1 MKANILIIAS
11 LLLIPIHLIGS
22 PLGETWLNMAP
33 NSRSVSKL
41 QITKCAEGHEL
52 VLWKTVDEKPKRQAP
67 IRLKLLGDS
76 ISDPN
81 SSKYGYAQEDFNWAT
96 KRYIFNRDADELE
109 LEVLTIFVPPS
120 QRPGPFMADSRVNY
134 RELLKFRPE
143 GKLHRGF
150 ISLFDGKTLKGWR
163 ASPGGKWEVKDG
175 VLLGTCQKVDKRHG
189 ILFSEKEYSDFILRA
204 KFRILQGN
212 SGFYFRAENRN
223 TPIRAYGFQAEIDRT
238 QNTGGLYETGGRAW
252 VARPDQQVI
261 KERKYLPGEWSDLEI
276 HAGGKNVSVLINGIL
291 STELKK
297 DPGRTKGFF
306 GLQLHGGQD
315 MHVEYKDIRL
325 KNLDR

>member
-1 MKANILIIAS
+1 VGSKRWSIIRNLPESGQTAWHPVFRERIFRFHSSGKVPNITGKQWI
-11 LLLIPIHLIGS
+11 LLP
-22 PLGETWLNMAP
+22 
-33 NSRSVSKL
+33 
-41 QITKCAEGHEL
+41 C
-52 VLWKTVDEKPKRQAP
+52 
-67 IRLKLLGDS
+67 
-76 ISDPN
+76 
-81 SSKYGYAQEDFNWAT
+81 
-96 KRYIFNRDADELE
+96 
-109 LEVLTIFVPPS
+109 
-120 QRPGPFMADSRVNY
+120 
-134 RELLKFRPE
+134 REP
-143 GKLHRGF
+143 
-150 ISLFDGKTLKGWR
+150 
-163 ASPGGKWEVKDG
+163 
-175 VLLGTCQKVDKRHG
+175 
-189 ILFSEKEYSDFILRA
+189 
-204 KFRILQGN
+204 
-212 SGFYFRAENRN
+212 N

>member
-1 MKANILIIAS
+1 MKYHFCLFFVTTWFCF
-11 LLLIPIHLIGS
+11 
-22 PLGETWLNMAP
+22 GETK
-33 NSRSVSKL
+33 S
-41 QITKCAEGHEL
+41 E
-52 VLWKTVDEKPKRQAP
+52 
-67 IRLKLLGDS
+67 
-76 ISDPN
+76 
-81 SSKYGYAQEDFNWAT
+81 F
-96 KRYIFNRDADELE
+96 F
-109 LEVLTIFVPPS
+109 
-120 QRPGPFMADSRVNY
+120 
-134 RELLKFRPE
+134 
-143 GKLHRGF
+143 
-150 ISLFDGKTLKGWR
+150 SLFDGKTLKGWR

-175 VLLGTCQKVDKRHG
+175 VLLGTSQKVDKRHG

-325 KNLDR
+325 KNLYK

>member
-1 MKANILIIAS
+1 MKY
-11 LLLIPIHLIGS
+11 HLC
-22 PLGETWLNMAP
+22 LFFVTACFCFGET
-33 NSRSVSKL
+33 
-41 QITKCAEGHEL
+41 KCE
-52 VLWKTVDEKPKRQAP
+52 
-67 IRLKLLGDS
+67 
-76 ISDPN
+76 
-81 SSKYGYAQEDFNWAT
+81 F
-96 KRYIFNRDADELE
+96 F
-109 LEVLTIFVPPS
+109 
-120 QRPGPFMADSRVNY
+120 
-134 RELLKFRPE
+134 
-143 GKLHRGF
+143 
-150 ISLFDGKTLKGWR
+150 SLFDGKTLKGWR

-189 ILFSEKEYSDFILRA
+189 ILFSEKEYSDFILWA

-297 DPGRTKGFF
+297 DTGRTKGFF